1 MVQVLLFTRFKFFRF
16 DRPRE
21 LRRRG
26 NRLGCVF
33 FHSAE
38 PKTTRQHPYIGVHCS
53 GSTIC
58 ERVTGGDGLMRRTD
72 GKALFDAPRRTGVT
86 IEWLCIDGVDT
97 SGRGEILSAF
107 LAGRGLK

>member
-33 FHSAE
+33 FHFAE
-38 PKTTRQHPYIGVHCS
+38 RKTTRQHPYIGVHCS

-58 ERVTGGDGLMRRTD
+58 ERVTGGDGLMRRT
-72 GKALFDAPRRTGVT
+72 GGEALFDAPRRNGVT
-86 IEWLCIDGVDT
+86 IEWLCVDGVDT
-97 SGRGEILSAF
+97 SVRGEILSAF
-107 LAGRGLK
+107 FSW

>member
-58 ERVTGGDGLMRRTD
+58 ERVTGGDGLMRRT
-72 GKALFDAPRRTGVT
+72 GGEALFDAPRRTGVT
-86 IEWLCIDGVDT
+86 IEWLCVDGVDT
-97 SGRGEILSAF
+97 SVRGEILSAF
-107 LAGRGLK
+107 FSW